1 MDGRAQSPKAIMR
14 RIPESTWRELRAAYC
29 AGASLRGLARQSG
42 IPAGS
47 LLSRAHRE
55 QWSKGAGAAKTLA
68 LQTQRSAPDVSTAA
82 AATIGERGQRHVER
96 MAGIV
101 ERGTGHVERMEPD
114 TILDRAD
121 DVDRLDRIARRTF
134 GLDGRDQAM
143 GMVNIMLVKMELLQ
157 ETPADAREV

>member
-1 MDGRAQSPKAIMR
+1 
-14 RIPESTWRELRAAYC
+14 
-29 AGASLRGLARQSG
+29 
-42 IPAGS
+42 
-47 LLSRAHRE
+47 
-55 QWSKGAGAAKTLA
+55 
-68 LQTQRSAPDVSTAA
+68 
-82 AATIGERGQRHVER
+82 